1 MLTVYG
7 APLEAHISVLN
18 LLGQS
23 VLEVAPGTTVGGVW
37 QTLLGEYPRL
47 VPLGHSVGMAVNGK
61 YTQPEVAV
69 SDGDVVAFL
78 PPVSG
83 G

>member
-1 MLTVYG
+1 MKVTVKLFASFKEASG
-7 APLEAHISVLN
+7 AP
-18 LLGQS
+18 QS